1 MPEQFYDPRTYKARD
16 SVGYYVRRL
25 QATLTARIEAS
36 FASHE
41 FTLLQ
46 WILLMHLRDG
56 LARTASDIARELHH
70 DSGALTRVL
79 DQLEARGLVTRRRSS
94 TDRRVVQL
102 DLTPQGRR
110 TVEQLLP
117 TVVAELNEAL
127 APLTR
132 AEFAQFER
140 TLRKMD
146 QHLSQAPSAAREK
159 MVTAVARKPGAVA
172 RPARAKKT
180 SSRGSAR

>member
-16 SVGYYVRRL
+16 SVGYYIRRL
-25 QATLTARIEAS
+25 QSTLTTRIEAS
-36 FASHE
+36 FATHE

-79 DQLEARGLVTRRRSS
+79 DQLEGRGLVTRRRSS

-102 DLTPQGRR
+102 GLTPQGRR
-110 TVEQLLP
+110 TVEDLLP
-117 TVVAELNEAL
+117 TVVTELNAAL

-146 QHLSQAPSAAREK
+146 QHLSPAVPAARA
-159 MVTAVARKPGAVA
+159 TAVAAAAAKPKAGA
-172 RPARAKKT
+172 RPARATKP

>member
-16 SVGYYVRRL
+16 SIGYYIRRL
-25 QATLTARIEAS
+25 QATLPARIEAS

-79 DQLEARGLVTRRRSS
+79 DQLEGRGLVTRRRSS
-94 TDRRVVQL
+94 TDRRVVEL
-102 DLTPQGRR
+102 DLTPKGRR
-110 TVEQLLP
+110 TVEELLP
-117 TVVAELNEAL
+117 TVVEELNAAL

-132 AEFAQFER
+132 AEFTQFER
-140 TLRKMD
+140 TLKKVER
-146 QHLSQAPSAAREK
+146 HL
-159 MVTAVARKPGAVA
+159 
-172 RPARAKKT
+172 RPAAVPARGPEAPAVRRPSRAAKPAG
-180 SSRGSAR
+180 RRNAR